1 MPEFFDIA
9 CNLTHESIMQNIDDV
24 ISEAKLVNVNKL
36 GLISAELEDFSKIA
50 TLVKTYPNELAPTYG
65 VHPHHASQ
73 LNGFTKNEFLQ
84 LVSKYNP
91 NVIGEIGLDY
101 FRNISTPEEQMHAFE
116 IQLQAS
122 IDLELPVFLHQ
133 RDSHDDF
140 LKILRNYHSELSSL
154 VVHCFTGTQR
164 ELDEYLE
171 LGSYIGL
178 TGWICDERRNKELRA
193 SIKNIPLEKLMIE
206 TDAPYLIPR
215 NLKPRPSKNINLP
228 KYLPHI
234 AAEISSLTNY
244 SISEIA
250 NETYNNAIKFFNLT

>member
-9 CNLTHESIMQNIDDV
+9 CNLTHESILPNIDDV

-50 TLVKTYPNELAPTYG
+50 SLVKRYPDDLAPTYG

-73 LNGFTKNEFLQ
+73 LSELTKNEFLQ
-84 LVSKYNP
+84 LVSKFNP

-101 FRNISTPEEQMHAFE
+101 FRNISAPEEQMHAFE
-116 IQLQAS
+116 IQLQAA

-178 TGWICDERRNKELRA
+178 TGWICDERRNQELRA

-244 SISEIA
+244 SIGEIA
-250 NETYNNAIKFFNLT
+250 TETYNNAIKFFNLT

>member
-250 NETYNNAIKFFNLT
+250 TETYNNAIKFFNLT

>member
-1 MPEFFDIA
+1 M
-9 CNLTHESIMQNIDDV
+9 
-24 ISEAKLVNVNKL
+24 
-36 GLISAELEDFSKIA
+36 
-50 TLVKTYPNELAPTYG
+50 
-65 VHPHHASQ
+65 HPHHASQ
-73 LNGFTKNEFLQ
+73 LKGLTKNEFLQ

-133 RDSHDDF
+133 RDSHDNF

-178 TGWICDERRNKELRA
+178 TGWICDERRNQELRA

-215 NLKPRPSKNINLP
+215 NLKPRPRKNINLP

-244 SISEIA
+244 SIDEIA
-250 NETYNNAIKFFNLT
+250 TETYNNAIKFFNLT

>member
-73 LNGFTKNEFLQ
+73 LNEFTKNEFLH

-215 NLKPRPSKNINLP
+215 NLKPRPRKNINLP

-250 NETYNNAIKFFNLT
+250 TETYNNAIKFFNLT

>member
-1 MPEFFDIA
+1 M
-9 CNLTHESIMQNIDDV
+9 
-24 ISEAKLVNVNKL
+24 
-36 GLISAELEDFSKIA
+36 
-50 TLVKTYPNELAPTYG
+50 
-65 VHPHHASQ
+65 HPHHASQ
-73 LNGFTKNEFLQ
+73 LNGLTKNEFLQ

-116 IQLQAS
+116 IQLQAA

-178 TGWICDERRNKELRA
+178 TGWICDERRNQELRA

-244 SISEIA
+244 SIDEIA
-250 NETYNNAIKFFNLT
+250 TETYNNAIKFFNLT

>member
-73 LNGFTKNEFLQ
+73 LNGFTKNEFLH

-116 IQLQAS
+116 IQLQTA

-234 AAEISSLTNY
+234 AAEISSLTDY
-244 SISEIA
+244 SIVEIA
-250 NETYNNAIKFFNLT
+250 TQTYNNAIKFFKLT

>member
-9 CNLTHESIMQNIDDV
+9 CNLTHESIMPNIDDV
-24 ISEAKLVNVNKL
+24 ITEAKLVNVNKL

-73 LNGFTKNEFLQ
+73 LSGFTKNEFFR

-178 TGWICDERRNKELRA
+178 TGWICDERRNQELRA

-215 NLKPRPSKNINLP
+215 NLKPRPRKNINLP

-250 NETYNNAIKFFNLT
+250 TETYNNAIKFFNLT

>member
-9 CNLTHESIMQNIDDV
+9 CNLTHESILPNIDDV

-50 TLVKTYPNELAPTYG
+50 SLVKRYPDDLAPTYG
-65 VHPHHASQ
+65 VHPHHANQ
-73 LNGFTKNEFLQ
+73 LHGLTKNEFLQ

-116 IQLQAS
+116 IQLQAA

-178 TGWICDERRNKELRA
+178 TGWICDERRNQELRA
-193 SIKNIPLEKLMIE
+193 SIKNIPIEKLMIE

-244 SISEIA
+244 SIGEIA
-250 NETYNNAIKFFNLT
+250 TETYNNAIKFFNLT

>member
-1 MPEFFDIA
+1 MAINKSNKLLVRADLNVPIKNGKVLDNFRIKHKIIFFILLLTSTIFVIYNSNYYDI
-9 CNLTHESIMQNIDDV
+9 SINDISNTYVSNFDDV
-24 ISEAKLVNVNKL
+24 
-36 GLISAELEDFSKIA
+36 
-50 TLVKTYPNELAPTYG
+50 
-65 VHPHHASQ
+65 
-73 LNGFTKNEFLQ
+73 
-84 LVSKYNP
+84 KYNP

-116 IQLQAS
+116 IQLQAA

-178 TGWICDERRNKELRA
+178 TGWICDERRNQELRA

-244 SISEIA
+244 SIDEIA

>member
-1 MPEFFDIA
+1 
-9 CNLTHESIMQNIDDV
+9 
-24 ISEAKLVNVNKL
+24 
-36 GLISAELEDFSKIA
+36 
-50 TLVKTYPNELAPTYG
+50 
-65 VHPHHASQ
+65 
-73 LNGFTKNEFLQ
+73 
-84 LVSKYNP
+84 
-91 NVIGEIGLDY
+91 
-101 FRNISTPEEQMHAFE
+101 MHAFE
-116 IQLQAS
+116 IQLQAA

-140 LKILRNYHSELSSL
+140 LRILRNYHSELSSL
-154 VVHCFTGTQR
+154 VVHCFTGTQK

-178 TGWICDERRNKELRA
+178 TGWICDERRNQELRA

-250 NETYNNAIKFFNLT
+250 TETYKNAIKFFNLT

>member
-9 CNLTHESIMQNIDDV
+9 CNLTHESILPNIDDV

-50 TLVKTYPNELAPTYG
+50 SLIKRYPDDLAPTYG

-73 LNGFTKNEFLQ
+73 LSELTKIEFLQ

-116 IQLQAS
+116 IQLQAA
-122 IDLELPVFLHQ
+122 IDLELPGFLHQ

-164 ELDEYLE
+164 ELDEYL
-171 LGSYIGL
+171 
-178 TGWICDERRNKELRA
+178 
-193 SIKNIPLEKLMIE
+193 
-206 TDAPYLIPR
+206 
-215 NLKPRPSKNINLP
+215 
-228 KYLPHI
+228 
-234 AAEISSLTNY
+234 
-244 SISEIA
+244 
-250 NETYNNAIKFFNLT
+250 

>member
-9 CNLTHESIMQNIDDV
+9 CNLTHESIMPNIDDV

-101 FRNISTPEEQMHAFE
+101 FRNISTPQEQMHAFE
-116 IQLQAS
+116 IQLEAS

-206 TDAPYLIPR
+206 TDTPYLIPR
-215 NLKPRPSKNINLP
+215 NLKPKPSKNINLP
-228 KYLPHI
+228 MYLPHI
-234 AAEISSLTNY
+234 AEEISSLTNY
-244 SISEIA
+244 SVGEIA
-250 NETYNNAIKFFNLT
+250 TETYNNAIKFFNLT